1 MSRCTITQEEKL
13 DFYKKI
19 TPIAI
24 EERNKLFKDN
34 RLNNEIEVLEQLGFI
49 IVKFPSEDTDLSGF
63 CINKSGNR
71 CIYINTNTTKG
82 RQNFSLWHEY
92 YHLITND
99 GIGVSYKDGEKY
111 SVSEC
116 RAHLFASTFLMPE
129 EYIKN
134 YLFINNITL
143 PYIKNEEILEM
154 SNRFNVS
161 FSAMLYRITDIY
173 PEYKRALGN
182 RFSTA
187 NNYEK
192 LKNVAS
198 PKNLSLEYEEVT
210 NECYITKV
218 FFEQIEKNYNDKKI
232 TDEKL
237 LFIKELL
244 EKAQKGNV

>member
-34 RLNNEIEVLEQLGFI
+34 KLNNEIEVLEQLGFI

-129 EYIKN
+129 EYIKK

-198 PKNLSLEYEEVT
+198 PKDLSLEYEEVT

>member
-1 MSRCTITQEEKL
+1 MSRCTITQEEKTN
-13 DFYKKI
+13 FYKKI
-19 TPIAI
+19 TPIAL
-24 EERNKLFKDN
+24 EERNKLFKN
-34 RLNNEIEVLEQLGFI
+34 NKLNNEIEVLEQLGFI
-49 IVKFPSEDTDLSGF
+49 IVKFPSNDTDLSGF
-63 CINKSGNR
+63 CINKSGNK

-82 RQNFSLWHEY
+82 RQHFSLWHEY
-92 YHLITND
+92 YHLITDD

-111 SVSEC
+111 SASEC
-116 RAHLFASTFLMPE
+116 RAHLFASSFLMPE
-129 EYIKN
+129 RYIKN

-154 SNRFNVS
+154 ANRFNVS

-173 PEYKRALGN
+173 PEHKRALGN

-192 LKNVAS
+192 LEKVALS
-198 PKNLSLEYEEVT
+198 KKLSLEYEQVT

-244 EKAQKGNV
+244 EKAKRDNV